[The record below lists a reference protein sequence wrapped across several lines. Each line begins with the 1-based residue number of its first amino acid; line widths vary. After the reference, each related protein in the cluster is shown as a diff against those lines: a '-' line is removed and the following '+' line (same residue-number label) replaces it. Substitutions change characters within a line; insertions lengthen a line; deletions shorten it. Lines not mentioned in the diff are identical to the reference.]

1 MAHSFESNIE
11 RAVGKVSDAEK
22 ERILHGR
29 DESFNNQR
37 FEDLRHKERPK
48 TPTEL
53 EIIALANEVTNAL
66 RHVDGLCDFEVPP
79 SNIHV
84 IREENWPEGQK
95 GNAFY
100 DSECQAIALREQ
112 EANIIFFKKI
122 VHEMIHF
129 KSYNAVQ
136 VISATNPDVRE
147 YRVGLVVHAR
157 DGHAQYFNNLNE
169 AVTEEITKEILATV
183 KHPLLGGDVAQ
194 TEKVRSQ
201 YPHATDASGKP
212 FFDDDTFY
220 ARLADETTF
229 KNRAGRVFGKERSR
243 ALVGESFGYRRE
255 RDILRQLI
263 QKLLRRNPQFK
274 DVSEIHDLFR
284 RGMITGDILP
294 LGRLID
300 RTFGRGTLRRIGELD
315 SDIDTQEKFVQSL

>member
-1 MAHSFESNIE
+1 MAPSFEGNIE

-29 DESFNNQR
+29 NESFNNQR

-48 TPTEL
+48 TPTEFDL
-53 EIIALANEVTNAL
+53 ITLANEVTNAL
-66 RHVDGLCDFEVPP
+66 RHADGLGDFEVPP

-84 IREENWPEGQK
+84 IREEDWPEGHK
-95 GNAFY
+95 GDAFY
-100 DSECQAIALREQ
+100 DSECQAIAVREQ
-112 EANIIFFKKI
+112 DANMIFFKKI

-136 VISATNPDVRE
+136 VTSAANPEVSE
-147 YRVGLVVHAR
+147 YRVGLVIHAR
-157 DGHAQYFNNLNE
+157 DGRAQYFNNLNE

-183 KHPLLGGDVAQ
+183 EHPLLDGNVAQ

-201 YPHATDASGKP
+201 YPHATDATGKP

-220 ARLADETTF
+220 ARTAGETTL
-229 KNRAGRVFGKERSR
+229 KNRVGRVFGKECSR
-243 ALVGESFGYRRE
+243 ALAGEGFGYRRE
-255 RDILRQLI
+255 RDILRLLI
-263 QKLLRRNPQFK
+263 QKLFRRNSRFK

-284 RGMITGDILP
+284 RGMMTGDILP

-300 RTFGRGTLRRIGELD
+300 RTFGIGTLRRIGELD
-315 SDIDTQEKFVQSL
+315 SDIDTQEKFVKSL